1 MKRIFAFLLA
11 LIFIFCL
18 AGCQKGS
25 TDNDASS
32 DNSSSASTDT
42 TSSKKEY
49 ELLPGKE
56 ITSFQNGTKK
66 VVVCFG
72 DSITWG
78 WNSPGRY
85 VYPAQLEANL
95 DGQYK
100 VINAGIAGEKTA
112 AIASRA
118 NAIDFCL
125 TNDVVFKKGE
135 DRVSLDR
142 ELFSTADGE
151 VIQYLGFGYELPHDT
166 IIIEG
171 KKYKID
177 YQKGEEYQHGIYTIV
192 REDTSKPL
200 TLKKG
205 TPVKYDYSGQFEE
218 CHVAIF
224 LSGANDADSGSD
236 KLIARYKKF
245 AETYDKYIII
255 APFFYDDHTAKFE
268 AEFGNHVI
276 NPRKYAYER
285 YAFEDYGITPTK
297 LDEWCIKKGRMPST
311 FLLNNNKDE
320 MHLSSMG
327 YKLVA
332 DMVYKKGVELGYWK

>member
-1 MKRIFAFLLA
+1 MKRIIA
-11 LIFIFCL
+11 LIMVVIIALCL
-18 AGCQKGS
+18 VGCKKGP
-25 TDNDASS
+25 TNTPS
-32 DNSSSASTDT
+32 DNPSST
-42 TSSKKEY
+42 TSESEQAF
-49 ELLPGKE
+49 ELKPGKE
-56 ITSFQNGTKK
+56 ITEFQNGTKK

-125 TNDVVFKKGE
+125 TNDVVFKKGQ
-135 DRVSLDR
+135 DSVSLDR

-151 VIQYLGFGYELPHDT
+151 VIQYLGFGYELPHDR
-166 IIIEG
+166 IIIDG
-171 KKYKID
+171 VKYKIE

-192 REDTSKPL
+192 RENTATAL

-205 TPVKYDYSGQFEE
+205 TPVKYDYSEQFDE
-218 CHVAIF
+218 CYVAVF
-224 LSGANDADSGSD
+224 LSGANDGDSGSD
-236 KLIARYKKF
+236 KLLERYKKF
-245 AETYDKYIII
+245 AETYERYIII
-255 APFFYDDHTAKFE
+255 APFFYTDNTAKFE
-268 AEFGNHVI
+268 AEFGKNVI

-285 YAFEDYGITPTK
+285 HAFEDYNLTPTK

-311 FLLNNNKDE
+311 FLLNNNKEE
-320 MHLSSMG
+320 MHLSSWG

>member
-1 MKRIFAFLLA
+1 MKKIIAFIIA
-11 LIFIFCL
+11 LIMALCL
-18 AGCQKGS
+18 VSCGKENTDIGS
-25 TDNDASS
+25 SNP
-32 DNSSSASTDT
+32 SSSATEST
-42 TSSKKEY
+42 KAV
-49 ELLPGKE
+49 ELTPGKE
-56 ITSFQNGTKK
+56 ITEFQNGTER

-125 TNDVVFKKGE
+125 TNDVTFEKGQ
-135 DRVSLDR
+135 DKVPLDR

-151 VIQYLGFGYELPHDT
+151 VIQYLGFGYELPHDRV
-166 IIIEG
+166 IIDG
-171 KKYKID
+171 VKYKID
-177 YQKGEEYQHGIYTIV
+177 YEKGEEYQHGIYTIV
-192 REDTSKPL
+192 RENTSSKL

-205 TPVKYDYSGQFEE
+205 TPVKYDYSEQFDE
-218 CHVAIF
+218 CYVAVF
-224 LSGANDADSGSD
+224 LSGANDGDSGSD
-236 KLIARYKKF
+236 ELIARYKQF
-245 AETYDKYIII
+245 AEAYERYIII
-255 APFFYDDHTAKFE
+255 APFFYDDNTAKFE
-268 AEFGNHVI
+268 AEFGENVI

-285 YAFEDYGITPTK
+285 HAFEDYGLTPTK
-297 LDEWCIKKGRMPST
+297 LDEWCIKKMRMPST
-311 FLLNNNKDE
+311 FLLDNNKDE
-320 MHLSSMG
+320 MHLSSWG

-332 DMVYKKGVELGYWK
+332 DMVYKKGIELGYWK